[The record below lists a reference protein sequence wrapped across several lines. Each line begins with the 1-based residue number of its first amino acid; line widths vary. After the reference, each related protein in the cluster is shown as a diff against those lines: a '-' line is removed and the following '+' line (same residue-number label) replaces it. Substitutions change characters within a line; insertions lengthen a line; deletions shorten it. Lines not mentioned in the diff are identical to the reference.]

1 MSEIGKM
8 IIPNSQIPVNTL
20 YKKTLEEFIHEF
32 EDTSIAELHFN
43 HHQNRR
49 VKNLHRL
56 NAMIKMRNGGSDD
69 GSAISM
75 PALSHVGGPIG
86 AFDNISMAQEYAT
99 TNGTTRNLPRKG
111 NSINANGMTAG
122 SRSVNPRS
130 VAGRYKMTLPS
141 GREDLNSSMSLN
153 GKPSHLFKS
162 ASVSSMNLGNSA
174 TGATTD
180 EKLQRSQLN
189 IDKKIREDFDRI

>member
-1 MSEIGKM
+1 MSEIGKS

-20 YKKTLEEFIHEF
+20 YKRTLEEFINEF
-32 EDTSIAELHFN
+32 EDTALAELHFN

-56 NAMIKMRNGGSDD
+56 NAMLKMRNGGSDD

-75 PALSHVGGPIG
+75 PALSHVGGPL
-86 AFDNISMAQEYAT
+86 DSISMAQEYAT

-111 NSINANGMTAG
+111 NSINANGLTAG

-130 VAGRYKMTLPS
+130 VAGRYKMTIQN
-141 GREDLNSSMSLN
+141 GREELNSSMT
-153 GKPSHLFKS
+153 
-162 ASVSSMNLGNSA
+162 LG
-174 TGATTD
+174 G
-180 EKLQRSQLN
+180 RP
-189 IDKKIREDFDRI
+189 